1 MDYKKYKKDK
11 KDQDKKDDKK
21 DNVDDD
27 DDSEEEFKKKQK
39 VHKVPLTRNKQ
50 AFGDFGAFKTKSK
63 PAVKLN
69 EPIKQKITKSRA
81 KCY

>member
-1 MDYKKYKKDK
+1 M
-11 KDQDKKDDKK
+11 DKKDDKK
-21 DNVDDD
+21 YNEED

-69 EPIKQKITKSRA
+69 EPIKQKSRNQELNVTDRLTKTTSKYR
-81 KCY
+81 